1 MIPNHDEDLV
11 VLIATA
17 DRRVERHRIRAW
29 DTEDGGPLVLDSFGG
44 LVAGKLLGTVRGV
57 EGNDR

>member
-1 MIPNHDEDLV
+1 MIPNHDEDLR

-17 DRRVERHRIRAW
+17 DRRVERHRLRAW
-29 DTEDGGPLVLDSFGG
+29 DETDGGPLVLDSFGG
-44 LVAGKLLGTVRGV
+44 LVAASLLGAVRGV

>member
-11 VLIATA
+11 ILIATA

-29 DTEDGGPLVLDSFGG
+29 DAEHGGPLVLDRFGG
-44 LVAGKLLGTVRGV
+44 LVAASLLGTARGV
-57 EGNDR
+57 EGNAR